1 MKKVMFALGIV
12 FVLSCLGL
20 GYISFLYSDIKKDNL
35 KLEKEFENLNQN
47 IEYTDE
53 INKNNEL
60 KLKELKEVNKEVIKE
75 LELWKQMKEKIT
87 SAL

>member
-35 KLEKEFENLNQN
+35 KMEKEFENLNQN
-47 IEYTDE
+47 IESTDE
-53 INKNNEL
+53 INTNNEL